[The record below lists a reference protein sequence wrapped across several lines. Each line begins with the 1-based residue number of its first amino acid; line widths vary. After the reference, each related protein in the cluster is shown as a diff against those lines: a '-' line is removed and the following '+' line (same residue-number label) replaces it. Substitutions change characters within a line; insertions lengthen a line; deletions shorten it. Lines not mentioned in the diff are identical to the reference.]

1 LEYNYSNQILKT
13 LAKIISTVGN
23 PLTLA
28 LFFGFYLFYL
38 EKDNPTQRNLPLFFM
53 LSVVIPIGVYV
64 GYNVRKKRFA
74 DYDVS
79 DRNKRKG
86 VYKVL
91 ITVFFGLNVIFYVFD
106 FDIKGKLLVTTFL
119 LHSLSSYFIN
129 QRIKISMHT
138 SYNFLFS
145 FFFYPI
151 NHEISIFLFLFGFLN
166 AWSRLELSR
175 HKTIEVIVGFITGVL
190 IGGLYLYVFNLFV

>member
-1 LEYNYSNQILKT
+1 MEYITPNQILKT

-23 PLTLA
+23 PLSLA

-38 EKDNPTQRNLPLFFM
+38 EKDNPAQRNLPLIFM
-53 LSVVIPIGVYV
+53 LSVVIPIAVYV

-91 ITVFFGLNVIFYVFD
+91 IIVFFILNLIFYVLN

-119 LHSLSSYFIN
+119 VHSLSSYYIN
-129 QRIKISMHT
+129 QRIKVSMHT

-145 FFFYPI
+145 FLFYPI
-151 NHEISIFLFLFGFLN
+151 NPQISVFLFLFGFVN
-166 AWSRLELSR
+166 AWSRLALSR
-175 HKTIEVIVGFITGVL
+175 HKTIEVVLGFITGL
-190 IGGLYLYVFNLFV
+190 LLGGLYLYVFKLFV